1 MLGLLKEIRDVRHD
15 TNCVNQTGHIQRD
28 CQHKL
33 TLGGRALT
41 DSTQIA
47 VVIGAGI
54 GGLSAALRLAAHG
67 IRVTVVEAADTPG
80 GKMRTTASVA
90 GPVDIGPTV
99 LTMRPVFEALFA
111 DAGARLEDHVTLH
124 RDPLLARH
132 WWRDGS
138 SLDLFDDPDQSL
150 AAVQSFAGS
159 KAAQQFQR
167 FSAYAKAMFEAFEEP
182 IMHAGTPAVGPL
194 TSHVLRNPSLI
205 PAMTPGLSLA
215 RRLQMSFSDP
225 RLRQLFGRYATY
237 VGGSPYQSPA
247 VLGLIWHSE
256 AQGVWSVEG
265 GMHALARALHDL
277 AEAKGVT
284 FIFGQCAD
292 RIEQQSGRV
301 TAVHLA
307 DGTKLPTDTVV
318 FNGDP
323 RAIRQGHLG
332 ASLSKAVP
340 KVGTEPRSLSAFVW
354 GFAAE
359 PHGVRLAH
367 HNVFFCANP
376 AQEFADLRK
385 GKMPRDATLYVCA
398 QDRGHTTPTGP
409 ERFEIIM
416 NGPSGHQTTE
426 KDRNLCLTRTFE
438 TLETM
443 GLAFSP
449 TPKTSALTTPLDFH
463 KAFPASEGSLYGR
476 SPHGMMA
483 TFQRPT
489 ARTPIKGLYLAGG
502 GAHPGAGVPMACL
515 SGKHAAAAILNDH
528 ALTSTSHPTATHG
541 GMSTG
546 SATMAN
552 KPSPSSAS

>member
-1 MLGLLKEIRDVRHD
+1 MA
-15 TNCVNQTGHIQRD
+15 NSAPN
-28 CQHKL
+28 
-33 TLGGRALT
+33 
-41 DSTQIA
+41 A
-47 VVIGAGI
+47 VIIGAGI
-54 GGLSAALRLAAHG
+54 GGLSAALRLAARGVH
-67 IRVTVVEAADTPG
+67 VTVVEAADTPG
-80 GKMRTTASVA
+80 GKMRTAPSVA
-90 GPVDIGPTV
+90 GPVDVGPTV

-111 DAGARLEDHVTLH
+111 DVGERLEDHVTLH

-138 SLDLFDDPDQSL
+138 SLDLFDNPDQSV
-150 AAVQSFAGS
+150 AAVHAFAGS
-159 KAAQQFQR
+159 NAAQQFQR
-167 FSAYAKAMFEAFEEP
+167 FAASAQKLFEAFDAP
-182 IMHAGTPAVGPL
+182 IMQAQTPSLGSL

-205 PAMTPGLSLA
+205 PAMAPGLSLA

-256 AQGVWSVEG
+256 AQGVWSVKG
-265 GMHALARALHDL
+265 GMHALAMALHDL
-277 AEAKGVT
+277 AVAKGVE
-284 FIFGQCAD
+284 FIFEQAAD

-307 DGTKLPTDTVV
+307 DGTKLATDTAI

-323 RAIRQGHLG
+323 RALRKGLLG
-332 ASLSKAVP
+332 ASVAPTVP
-340 KVGTEPRSLSAFVW
+340 KDGTEPRSLSAFVW

-359 PHGVRLAH
+359 PHGVTLAH

-376 AQEFADLRK
+376 AAEFRDLRK
-385 GKMPRDATLYVCA
+385 GRMPRDATLYVCA
-398 QDRGHTTPTGP
+398 QDRGHRMPSGP

-426 KDRNLCLTRTFE
+426 KDRNTCLTRTFE

-449 TPKTSALTTPLDFH
+449 TPKTSALTTPIDFH
-463 KAFPASEGSLYGR
+463 KAFPASDGSLYGR
-476 SPHGMMA
+476 SPHGMMS

-489 ARTPIKGLYLAGG
+489 ARTKIKGLYLAGG

-515 SGKHAAAAILNDH
+515 SGKHAAAAILSDL
-528 ALTSTSHPTATHG
+528 ALTSTSLKMGTPG
-541 GMSTG
+541 GTSTG

-552 KPSPSSAS
+552 KPSPSSGL

>member
-1 MLGLLKEIRDVRHD
+1 MSDK
-15 TNCVNQTGHIQRD
+15 T
-28 CQHKL
+28 QH
-33 TLGGRALT
+33 
-41 DSTQIA
+41 A

-54 GGLSAALRLAAHG
+54 GGLSAALRLATRG
-67 IRVTVVEAADTPG
+67 LRVTVVEATDAPG
-80 GKMRTTASVA
+80 GKMRTSPSVA

-111 DAGARLEDHVTLH
+111 GVGERLEDHVTLH

-167 FSAYAKAMFEAFEEP
+167 FSASAKAMFEAFEGP
-182 IMHAGTPAVGPL
+182 IMQAGTPALGPL

-256 AQGVWSVEG
+256 AQGVWSVQG
-265 GMHALARALHDL
+265 GMHALATALHDL
-277 AEAKGVT
+277 AVSKGVE
-284 FIFGQCAD
+284 FVFGQAAD

-307 DGTKLPTDTVV
+307 DGTKLSTDIAV

-323 RAIRQGHLG
+323 RALRKGMLG
-332 ASLSKAVP
+332 ASIAQAVS

-359 PHGVRLAH
+359 PHGIQLAH
-367 HNVFFCANP
+367 HNVFFCKNP
-376 AQEFADLRK
+376 ADEFRDLRK
-385 GKMPRDATLYVCA
+385 GRMPRDATLYVCA
-398 QDRGHTTPTGP
+398 QDRGHTTPSGP

-416 NGPSGHQTTE
+416 NGPSGHKTTE
-426 KDRNLCLTRTFE
+426 KDKHTCLTRTFE
-438 TLETM
+438 TLEAM

-449 TPKTSALTTPLDFH
+449 TPKIAALTTPVDFH

-489 ARTPIKGLYLAGG
+489 ARTEIRGLYLAGG

-515 SGKHAAAAILNDH
+515 SGKHAAEAILSDL
-528 ALTSTSHPTATHG
+528 ALTSTSLQTAMLG